1 MVDLM
6 VEVLVELIFFSL
18 SLTTCLVRRRSVQMR
33 STVVKT
39 FPSSSAWQSK

>member
-6 VEVLVELIFFSL
+6 VEVLVELSFFSL
-18 SLTTCLVRRRSVQMR
+18 SLTTCLVRRRSAQMR

-39 FPSSSAWQSK
+39 FPSSSALHNK